1 MEQEDYLKRQI
12 DQLGRVLGKI
22 LSDLCGSKTRGMIS
36 SGIEAASHDL
46 KTELDMDINTL
57 VSIPTSK
64 LIDTLQQR
72 KELTVQNLDM
82 LADILFTIAEG
93 MDQPLDGNENSRRL
107 FERALIIYKH
117 VDISGP
123 TYSFDR
129 HVKME
134 IIERILL
141 QCT

>member
-72 KELTVQNLDM
+72 KEPK
-82 LADILFTIAEG
+82 
-93 MDQPLDGNENSRRL
+93 PLNTQYLRL
-107 FERALIIYKH
+107 FSQTRNDPRTAAGKVRRYIDNRTQYA
-117 VDISGP
+117 
-123 TYSFDR
+123 
-129 HVKME
+129 
-134 IIERILL
+134 
-141 QCT
+141 